1 MEQHTPHLLS
11 DDLQR
16 RMSHEFEPG
25 HVMELANTRYVDVP
39 FSDEQLAYGRVNEGQ
54 GVPTLFVPGFSEGVT
69 SKAPFALELARPGDS
84 HDGLDIILP
93 DQQRQGMH
101 LSGQVNERGKPVNEA
116 THTQALGYMAVLERE
131 VENGPVNII
140 THSYGSLVFQA
151 MTKIAAERAETTGRN
166 ILDGANVVMLA
177 PGGSYEN
184 ESMPRL
190 MGRFVKY
197 VLSETVSH
205 KAFPDQKNEQMKA
218 GLRHIFKNFR
228 RSWHEARALAS
239 ERVDYPALMGSGI
252 GSLAVMAYA
261 EDKLFS
267 YKQLDESME
276 QAIEAGATY
285 MTPVHFDPELT
296 AKLTGI
302 ADEAVERLRAKGV
315 ESDRTKFMTKK
326 ISVLG
331 ATHNDEQFNP
341 KRVAGAVKQHLG
353 LVQAA

>member
-11 DDLQR
+11 DGLQR
-16 RMSHEFEPG
+16 RMAHEFEPG

-69 SKAPFALELARPGDS
+69 SKAPFALELARHGDTQN
-84 HDGLDIILP
+84 GLDIILP

-101 LSGQVNERGKPVNEA
+101 LSGRVNEHGKPVNEA
-116 THTQALGYMAVLERE
+116 THTQALGYMAVLEKE

-151 MTKIAAERAETTGRN
+151 MAKIAAERAETTGRN

-239 ERVDYPALMGSGI
+239 ERVDYEALMGSGI
-252 GSLAVMAYA
+252 GSLAVMAYGK
-261 EDKLFS
+261 DKLFS
-267 YKQLDESME
+267 NKQLDPTM
-276 QAIEAGATY
+276 QRAIDAGVTY
-285 MTPVHFDPELT
+285 MTPVHFEPEVV
-296 AKLTGI
+296 AK
-302 ADEAVERLRAKGV
+302 AREEAEKAAARQRAKGR
-315 ESDRTKFMTKK
+315 DADAGTFMPPKLS
-326 ISVLG
+326 IMG

-353 LVQAA
+353 LTQAA